1 MDISELQQ
9 WKSICEVRYPA
20 RPRLFDIR
28 GRITQQT
35 LTNTLTEWRM
45 VQNRVD
51 IYNKDETVRY
61 FASFKNAGSVMEQP
75 ASIAF
80 FRDGTVKFLRHV
92 IEDLEITELSRIGV
106 RFYYLVPVPDF
117 KALVQDMSRGLYR
130 LSHED
135 WEKVGGIPV
144 DVGFPLTLEFGRC
157 KVNFMMG
164 PMERGQLEEFFETD
178 TVKER
183 LPGASVFID
192 FDYYEMNPPMGTKTL
207 HRFVRE
213 FIDQA
218 SNISRSYSEGL
229 LAFVSSQ
236 GESK

>member
-1 MDISELQQ
+1 MDITEFRE
-9 WKSICEVRYPA
+9 WKSVCEIRYPA
-20 RPRLFDIR
+20 RPLLFDLR
-28 GRITQQT
+28 GRIIKQT
-35 LTNTLTEWRM
+35 LTEALTEWR
-45 VQNRVD
+45 VSQNRVD
-51 IYNKDETVRY
+51 IHTRDGTVRY

-75 ASIAF
+75 ASAAF
-80 FRDGTVKFLRHV
+80 FRDGAVKFLRGV
-92 IEDLEITELSRIGV
+92 IEDLEISELSRIGV

-117 KALVQDMSRGLYR
+117 EALVQSMTRGLYR
-130 LSHED
+130 LSNDD
-135 WEKVGGIPV
+135 WEQVGGIPV

-157 KVNFMMG
+157 KANFMMG
-164 PMERGQLEEFFETD
+164 PMKTSQLEEFFETD

-218 SNISRSYSEGL
+218 SDISRSYSKGL

-236 GESK
+236 GGSR